1 MSKTKIT
8 RKGSGRTKGSYSF
21 VTVTL
26 AELNAK
32 FAPDTKIVI
41 GRKWG
46 EVVGFKG
53 LTQSAPLKP
62 LAATAPVEQSA
73 NDQTGGATV
82 VNFNQE

>member
-21 VTVTL
+21 ATVTL

-46 EVVGFKG
+46 QVVGFNG
-53 LTQSAPLKP
+53 LTQSVPLKP
-62 LAATAPVEQSA
+62 LAVSTPAEQPA
-73 NDQTGGATV
+73 DGQTGGATV
-82 VNFNQE
+82 MDLN